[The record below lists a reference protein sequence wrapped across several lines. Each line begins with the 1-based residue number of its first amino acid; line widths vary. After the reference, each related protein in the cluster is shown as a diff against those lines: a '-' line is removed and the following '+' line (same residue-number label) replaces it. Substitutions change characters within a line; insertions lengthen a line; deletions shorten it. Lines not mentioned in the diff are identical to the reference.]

1 MKAAATP
8 AARDLLCVEE
18 RKVEARERTRAVN
31 VPSPRVAG
39 AVETVK
45 CVVDTLDY
53 LCTPGKLNEREQDA
67 AGIYRSAWDM
77 VQSSIGGQ
85 MDFELKKL
93 SFAAPSRCRRLR
105 RR

>member
-1 MKAAATP
+1 M
-8 AARDLLCVEE
+8 
-18 RKVEARERTRAVN
+18 
-31 VPSPRVAG
+31 PSPRVAG
-39 AVETVK
+39 AVETV
-45 CVVDTLDY
+45 VVDTLDY
-53 LCTPGKLNEREQDA
+53 LCTRGKLNEREQDT
-67 AGIYRSAWDM
+67 AGIYRSAWDV

>member
-1 MKAAATP
+1 
-8 AARDLLCVEE
+8 
-18 RKVEARERTRAVN
+18 

-39 AVETVK
+39 AIETVK
-45 CVVDTLDY
+45 RVVDTLDY
-53 LCTPGKLNEREQDA
+53 LCTRGKLNEREQDA
-67 AGIYRSAWDM
+67 AGIQRSAWDM